1 MCLEGF
7 ANQKRSQHFVGE
19 KAQGRPRSDI
29 MDALNLHKPHMM
41 EFVDITDV
49 TRARRE
55 YDNDADATRA
65 RPDTD

>member
-1 MCLEGF
+1 
-7 ANQKRSQHFVGE
+7 
-19 KAQGRPRSDI
+19 

-55 YDNDADATRA
+55 YEYDNDADATRA

>member
-1 MCLEGF
+1 
-7 ANQKRSQHFVGE
+7 
-19 KAQGRPRSDI
+19 
-29 MDALNLHKPHMM
+29 MDALNLHNPHMM